1 MFDCVLVWMCMRS
14 PCVIFWTKAIIGT
27 YMYAVYTIYPGI
39 TENVFSDFIQ
49 YIELS
54 MTLLMARFH

>member
-1 MFDCVLVWMCMRS
+1 MCNILDKNYNSYLHVCCVYYIC
-14 PCVIFWTKAIIGT
+14 A
-27 YMYAVYTIYPGI
+27 GI
-39 TENVFSDFIQ
+39 TKNVFSDFIQ